1 MLMEVRH
8 VSKRYGKKT
17 ALADVSL
24 KLEKGKLYALCG
36 NNGAGK
42 STLMRILASVEHVDQ
57 GDVLFETHSLSY
69 LDRKEIAYF
78 ADESF
83 FSDDV
88 EIEEIFVLYEYFFD
102 DFDRKKCERLVYQNG
117 IDRNSALSSLS
128 KGNRVKLELS
138 FTLSRRAKLYLFDE
152 PFASLDPLAREE
164 VMQMI
169 VSCGSE
175 DATYVIATHLLAE
188 FESYFDQVL
197 FLQDGKLIVDQSVDK
212 ILGEKQMGVQDY
224 LKTCLRANG

>member
-1 MLMEVRH
+1 MNIFSM
-8 VSKRYGKKT
+8 
-17 ALADVSL
+17 
-24 KLEKGKLYALCG
+24 
-36 NNGAGK
+36 
-42 STLMRILASVEHVDQ
+42 ILTE
-57 GDVLFETHSLSY
+57 
-69 LDRKEIAYF
+69 
-78 ADESF
+78 
-83 FSDDV
+83 
-88 EIEEIFVLYEYFFD
+88 
-102 DFDRKKCERLVYQNG
+102 KKCERLVYQNG